1 MNRVHSAKQSSPLN
15 TKPMQTRQGTPSN
28 SVDIQPTVI
37 AVSSGKGGVGKT
49 NIAVNLA
56 ISLTKLGARV
66 LCIDADLGLANM
78 DIVMGVT
85 PMLTTADILTGNAEI
100 EDVLLEGP
108 EGVWL
113 LPGASGQYDLA
124 NLSDRQRMVLF
135 SSIDKVE
142 DRFDILVVDTGA
154 GVGSNATGFAAAARD
169 ILLVVTP
176 EPTSVADAYGMIK
189 VLNIQCQ
196 VRKIQIL
203 VNMAKSALDAERVFQ
218 RLQSLTTRFLD
229 AQLELVGFIPR
240 DPLVARA
247 VMRGQPFC
255 VSHPDGPASRQML
268 ALAES
273 LATKPVSE
281 RIEGGAISLFWR
293 KLLKQEKRG

>member
-1 MNRVHSAKQSSPLN
+1 MNRVYSAKKSRPVNSNPSPTRSSAGG
-15 TKPMQTRQGTPSN
+15 QTAG
-28 SVDIQPTVI
+28 IQPTVI

-49 NIAVNLA
+49 NISVNLA
-56 ISLTKLGARV
+56 ISLSKLGARV

-85 PMLTTADILTGNAEI
+85 PMMTTADILSGKADI

-124 NLSDRQRMVLF
+124 NLNDRQRMVLF

-203 VNMAKSALDAERVFQ
+203 VNMAKSAIDAERVFQ

-255 VSHPDGPASRQML
+255 VSHPDGPASRQMN
-268 ALAES
+268 ALAET
-273 LATKPVSE
+273 LATKPRSDHGK
-281 RIEGGAISLFWR
+281 GGAISLFWR
-293 KLLKQEKRG
+293 KLLKQEKQG